1 MAMRTKVKKWL
12 KIALCCAGALA
23 LLILSG
29 IIGIHIE
36 RNRQKAL
43 ELQKE
48 HISTIA
54 VVNMDNGVKV
64 GNEHINY
71 ASQLMS
77 FPNDHFVVTGLTDA
91 KAGIENGTYAAY
103 IVIPETFSESVI
115 SIENN
120 PKKVVLVYQYNN
132 KLIVESEIQAVHDVN
147 AFIVLLNSNTA
158 YMYLDAIMAEFHRI
172 QDDSS
177 TILANDN
184 KELELLAGV
193 NAAKLIA
200 AAEPVEET
208 SVNHEI
214 QPVEL
219 TAYTTRNRALL
230 DNLLFAYSEAFQ
242 KGKEDYAVIQ
252 KENNE
257 VEMAADNF
265 LLTYDA
271 VIQDTAEEHARLLTE
286 GRDKLA
292 EAVSLCSQSD
302 EVQEEALKSLVADII
317 SMQLE
322 ADRKSA
328 ESQLQEIIEIIRNSD
343 DEMLKDLQQEY
354 QDLRQEYQDL
364 QLKVET
370 LVQKSEAC
378 RENLEELVKEAYIQG
393 YRDAL
398 GDLGGQID
406 SLKEDADS
414 ESIAVNKL
422 QEAIDNNMSS
432 EPFTTQAEDYIGKFE
447 AVVREQLNSISID
460 WDPPDVSFSE
470 VSGRAS
476 NGNDEE
482 DGESYRIFLTPIN
495 DEEAIGSMVRET
507 LDLFIMKSESEQ
519 IDDVI
524 QTYFVDALSEE
535 SKRQMAK
542 LSDEKQLLS
551 QTIKNYEASLVG
563 FDPLQYVEN
572 ADLNACL
579 NDIEANTG
587 EMLHTVEQNNSDYML
602 YATEMY
608 THTTE
613 RISQVRKSL
622 DEAYSQTTEN
632 VTGCIN
638 DLISSREA
646 INSQNVSLLEGFA
659 NSLRY
664 TRVESQGNAEVY
676 DYIVNPVV
684 SQINGLTVANTA
696 EPGLKKENPM
706 KVWLVLVL
714 GIGILL
720 CLAEVVIDFRQQYE
734 KQAEKDEDEDMF

>member
-1 MAMRTKVKKWL
+1 MRTKVKKWL
-12 KIALCCAGALA
+12 KIALCGAGALV

-29 IIGIHIE
+29 MIGIHIE

-54 VVNMDNGVKV
+54 VVNMDNGVRV

-120 PKKVVLVYQYNN
+120 PKKVMLVYQYNN
-132 KLIVESEIQAVHDVN
+132 KLIAEAKIQAVNDIN
-147 AFIVLLNSNTA
+147 AFIILLNSNTS
-158 YMYLDAIMAEFHRI
+158 YMYFDAIMAEFHRI

-177 TILANDN
+177 TILANDK

-200 AAEPVEET
+200 AAKPVEEM

-230 DNLLFAYSEAFQ
+230 DNLLFRYSEAFQ

-265 LLTYDA
+265 LLIYDA

-302 EVQEEALKSLVADII
+302 EVQGAALRSLVADII
-317 SMQLE
+317 RMQLE

-328 ESQLQEIIEIIRNSD
+328 ESQLQEIIELIRNGD
-343 DEMLKDLQQEY
+343 DETLKDLQQRWETAY
-354 QDLRQEYQDL
+354 QDLRW
-364 QLKVET
+364 KVDET

-378 RENLEELVKEAYIQG
+378 RDNLEELVEEAYIQG

-406 SLKEDADS
+406 SMKQDADP
-414 ESIAVNKL
+414 ENIAVKAL
-422 QEAIDNNMSS
+422 QEAISNNMVSG
-432 EPFTTQAEDYIGKFE
+432 PFAPKAEAYIGNSK
-447 AVVREQLNSISID
+447 AVVREQLNSISVD
-460 WDPPDVSFSE
+460 WDQLDVFFSE

-476 NGNDEE
+476 SGNDEG
-482 DGESYRIFLTPIN
+482 DGESYAIFLTAIN
-495 DEEAIGSMVRET
+495 DEETIGSMVRET
-507 LDLFIMKSESEQ
+507 LDLFKMKSESEQ

-524 QTYFVDALSEE
+524 QTYFVDALSKE
-535 SKRQMAK
+535 SKRQMAR
-542 LSDEKQLLS
+542 LTDEKQQLS
-551 QTIKNYEASLVG
+551 QTINNYEASLVG
-563 FDPLQYVEN
+563 FDLLQYIEN
-572 ADLNACL
+572 ANLSACL

-587 EMLHTVEQNNSDYML
+587 EMLTTVEQNNSDYML

-613 RISQVRKSL
+613 RISQARKSL
-622 DEAYSQTTEN
+622 DEAYSQTSEN
-632 VTGCIN
+632 VTDCIN

-646 INSQNVSLLEGFA
+646 INSQNVSMLEGFV

-684 SQINGLTVANTA
+684 SQISGLVVANKT
-696 EPGLKKENPM
+696 EPALKKGDSM
-706 KVWLVLVL
+706 KTWLVLVL

-720 CLAEVVIDFRQQYE
+720 CLAEVAIDFLQQYE
-734 KQAEKDEDEDMF
+734 KQAEKDGDEDVF

>member
-1 MAMRTKVKKWL
+1 MDMRTKVKKWL
-12 KIALCCAGALA
+12 KIALCSAGALA

-29 IIGIHIE
+29 IIGMHIE
-36 RNRQKAL
+36 RDRQKAL

-48 HISTIA
+48 HVSTIA
-54 VVNMDNGVKV
+54 VVNMDNGVRV

-103 IVIPETFSESVI
+103 VVIPETFSESVV

-120 PKKVVLVYQYNN
+120 PKKVMLVYQYNN
-132 KLIVESEIQAVHDVN
+132 KLIVESEIQAVNDVN

-230 DNLLFAYSEAFQ
+230 DNLLFSYSEAFQ
-242 KGKEDYAVIQ
+242 KGKEDYTVIQ

-257 VEMAADNF
+257 VEIAADNF
-265 LLTYDA
+265 LLAYDA

-343 DEMLKDLQQEY
+343 DEALKDLQQRWETEY
-354 QDLRQEYQDL
+354 QDLR
-364 QLKVET
+364 LKVDET
-370 LVQKSEAC
+370 LVQKSGAC
-378 RENLEELVKEAYIQG
+378 RENLEELVKDAYVQG
-393 YRDAL
+393 YCDAL
-398 GDLGGQID
+398 DDLGGQID

-414 ESIAVNKL
+414 KSIAVNKL

-432 EPFTTQAEDYIGKFE
+432 GPFTTQAEDHIGKFE
-447 AVVREQLNSISID
+447 AVVREQLDSISID
-460 WDPPDVSFSE
+460 WDPPDMSFPE

-476 NGNDEE
+476 DGNDEE
-482 DGESYRIFLTPIN
+482 DGESYAIFLTTFN
-495 DEEAIGSMVRET
+495 DEEAIDSVVRET
-507 LDLFIMKSESEQ
+507 LDLFKMKSESEQ

-535 SKRQMAK
+535 SKRQMAR

-632 VTGCIN
+632 VTDCIN

-684 SQINGLTVANTA
+684 SQISGLTVANTA
-696 EPGLKKENPM
+696 EPALKKGNPM

>member
-1 MAMRTKVKKWL
+1 MRTKVKKWL
-12 KIALCCAGALA
+12 KIALCGAGALV

-29 IIGIHIE
+29 MIGIHIE

-54 VVNMDNGVKV
+54 VVNMDNGVRV

-120 PKKVVLVYQYNN
+120 PKKVMLVYQYNN
-132 KLIVESEIQAVHDVN
+132 KLIAEAKIQAVNDIN
-147 AFIVLLNSNTA
+147 AFIILLNSNTA

-177 TILANDN
+177 TILANDK

-200 AAEPVEET
+200 AAKPVEET

-219 TAYTTRNRALL
+219 TVYTTRNRALL
-230 DNLLFAYSEAFQ
+230 DNLLFRYSEAFQ

-257 VEMAADNF
+257 VEMAADSF
-265 LLTYDA
+265 LLAYDA

-302 EVQEEALKSLVADII
+302 EVQEAALKSLVADII
-317 SMQLE
+317 RMQLD
-322 ADRKSA
+322 ADTKSA
-328 ESQLQEIIEIIRNSD
+328 ESQLQEIIELIRNGD
-343 DEMLKDLQQEY
+343 DETLKDLQQRWETAY
-354 QDLRQEYQDL
+354 QDLRW
-364 QLKVET
+364 KVDET

-378 RENLEELVKEAYIQG
+378 RDNLEELVEEAYIQG

-406 SLKEDADS
+406 SMKQDADP
-414 ESIAVNKL
+414 ENIAVKAL
-422 QEAIDNNMSS
+422 QEAISNNMVSG
-432 EPFTTQAEDYIGKFE
+432 PFAPKAEAYIGNSK
-447 AVVREQLNSISID
+447 AVVREQLNSISVD
-460 WDPPDVSFSE
+460 WDQLDVFFSE

-476 NGNDEE
+476 SGNDEG
-482 DGESYRIFLTPIN
+482 DGESCAIFLTAIN
-495 DEEAIGSMVRET
+495 DEETIGSMVRET
-507 LDLFIMKSESEQ
+507 LDLFKMKSESEQ

-524 QTYFVDALSEE
+524 QTYFVDALSKE
-535 SKRQMAK
+535 SKRQMAR
-542 LSDEKQLLS
+542 LTDEKQQLS
-551 QTIKNYEASLVG
+551 QTINNYEASLVG
-563 FDPLQYVEN
+563 FDLLQYIEN
-572 ADLNACL
+572 ANLSACL

-587 EMLHTVEQNNSDYML
+587 EMLTTVEQNNSDYML

-613 RISQVRKSL
+613 RISQARKSL
-622 DEAYSQTTEN
+622 DEAYSQTSEN
-632 VTGCIN
+632 VTDCIN

-646 INSQNVSLLEGFA
+646 INSQNVSLLEGFV

-684 SQINGLTVANTA
+684 SQISGLVIANKT
-696 EPGLKKENPM
+696 EPALKKGDSM
-706 KVWLVLVL
+706 KTWLILVL

-720 CLAEVVIDFRQQYE
+720 CLAEVAIDFLQQYE
-734 KQAEKDEDEDMF
+734 KQAEKDGDEDVF

>member
-12 KIALCCAGALA
+12 KIALCSAGALA

-29 IIGIHIE
+29 IIGMHIE
-36 RNRQKAL
+36 RDRQKAL

-48 HISTIA
+48 HVSTIA
-54 VVNMDNGVKV
+54 VVNMDNGVRV

-103 IVIPETFSESVI
+103 VVIPETFSESVV

-120 PKKVVLVYQYNN
+120 PKKVMLVYQYNN
-132 KLIVESEIQAVHDVN
+132 KLIVESEIQAVNDVN

-230 DNLLFAYSEAFQ
+230 DNLLFSYSEAFQ
-242 KGKEDYAVIQ
+242 KGKEDYTVIQ

-265 LLTYDA
+265 LLAYDA

-343 DEMLKDLQQEY
+343 DEALKDLQQ
-354 QDLRQEYQDL
+354 RW
-364 QLKVET
+364 ET
-370 LVQKSEAC
+370 LVQKSGAC
-378 RENLEELVKEAYIQG
+378 RENLEELVKEAYVQG

-398 GDLGGQID
+398 DDLGEQID
-406 SLKEDADS
+406 LLKEDADS

-422 QEAIDNNMSS
+422 QEAIDNNKSS
-432 EPFTTQAEDYIGKFE
+432 VPFTTRAEDHIGKFE
-447 AVVREQLNSISID
+447 AVVREQLDSISID
-460 WDPPDVSFSE
+460 WDPADVSFSE
-470 VSGRAS
+470 VSGRTS
-476 NGNDEE
+476 DGNDEE
-482 DGESYRIFLTPIN
+482 DGESYGIFLTTFN
-495 DEEAIGSMVRET
+495 DEEAIDSVVRET

-563 FDPLQYVEN
+563 YDPLQYVEN
-572 ADLNACL
+572 ADLSACL

-632 VTGCIN
+632 VTDCIN

-684 SQINGLTVANTA
+684 SQISGLTVANTA
-696 EPGLKKENPM
+696 EPTLKKGNPM

-734 KQAEKDEDEDMF
+734 KQVEKDEDEDMF

>member
-12 KIALCCAGALA
+12 KIALCGAGALA
-23 LLILSG
+23 VLILSG

-36 RNRQKAL
+36 RNHQKAL

-54 VVNMDNGVKV
+54 VVNMDNGVRV

-77 FPNDHFVVTGLTDA
+77 FPNDHYVVTGLTDA

-120 PKKVVLVYQYNN
+120 PKKVMLVYQYNN
-132 KLIVESEIQAVHDVN
+132 KLIAEAKIQAVNDIN
-147 AFIVLLNSNTA
+147 AFIILLNSNTS
-158 YMYLDAIMAEFHRI
+158 YMYFDAIMAEFHRI

-177 TILANDN
+177 TILANDK

-200 AAEPVEET
+200 AAKPVEEM

-230 DNLLFAYSEAFQ
+230 DNLLFRYSEAFQ
-242 KGKEDYAVIQ
+242 RGKEDYAVIQ

-292 EAVSLCSQSD
+292 EAVSLYSQSD
-302 EVQEEALKSLVADII
+302 EVQEAVLKSLIADII
-317 SMQLE
+317 RMQLE
-322 ADRKSA
+322 ADTKSA
-328 ESQLQEIIEIIRNSD
+328 ESQLQEIIELIRNGD
-343 DEMLKDLQQEY
+343 DEILKDLQQRWETTY
-354 QDLRQEYQDL
+354 QDLRW
-364 QLKVET
+364 KVDET

-378 RENLEELVKEAYIQG
+378 RDNLEELVKEAYIQG

-406 SLKEDADS
+406 SMKQDADP
-414 ESIAVNKL
+414 ENIAVKAL
-422 QEAIDNNMSS
+422 QEAISNNMVSG
-432 EPFTTQAEDYIGKFE
+432 PFAPKAEAYIGNSK
-447 AVVREQLNSISID
+447 AVVREQLNSISVD
-460 WDPPDVSFSE
+460 WDQLDVFFSE

-476 NGNDEE
+476 SGNDGG
-482 DGESYRIFLTPIN
+482 DGESYAIFLTAIN
-495 DEEAIGSMVRET
+495 DEETIGSMVRET
-507 LDLFIMKSESEQ
+507 LDLFKMKSESEQ

-524 QTYFVDALSEE
+524 QTYFVDALSKE
-535 SKRQMAK
+535 SKRQMAR
-542 LSDEKQLLS
+542 LTDEKQQLS
-551 QTIKNYEASLVG
+551 QTINNYEASLVG
-563 FDPLQYVEN
+563 FDLLQYIEN
-572 ADLNACL
+572 ANLSACL

-587 EMLHTVEQNNSDYML
+587 EMLTTVEQNNSDYML

-613 RISQVRKSL
+613 RISQARKSL
-622 DEAYSQTTEN
+622 DEAYSQTSEN
-632 VTGCIN
+632 VTDCIN

-646 INSQNVSLLEGFA
+646 INSQNVSLLEGFV

-684 SQINGLTVANTA
+684 SQISGLVVANKS
-696 EPGLKKENPM
+696 EPALKKGDSM
-706 KVWLVLVL
+706 KTWLILVL

-720 CLAEVVIDFRQQYE
+720 CLAEVAIDFLQQYE
-734 KQAEKDEDEDMF
+734 KQAEKDGNEDVF

>member
-1 MAMRTKVKKWL
+1 M
-12 KIALCCAGALA
+12 CSAGTLA

-29 IIGIHIE
+29 IIGMHIE
-36 RNRQKAL
+36 RDRQKAL

-48 HISTIA
+48 HVSTIA
-54 VVNMDNGVKV
+54 VVNMDNGVRV

-103 IVIPETFSESVI
+103 VVIPETFSESVV

-120 PKKVVLVYQYNN
+120 PKKVMLVYQYNN
-132 KLIVESEIQAVHDVN
+132 KLIVEAEIQAVNDVN

-230 DNLLFAYSEAFQ
+230 DNLLFSYSEAFQ
-242 KGKEDYAVIQ
+242 KGKEDYTVIQ

-265 LLTYDA
+265 LLAYDA

-322 ADRKSA
+322 ADKKSA

-343 DEMLKDLQQEY
+343 DETLKDLQQRWETEY
-354 QDLRQEYQDL
+354 QDLR
-364 QLKVET
+364 LKVDET

-378 RENLEELVKEAYIQG
+378 RKNLEELVKEAYIQG
-393 YRDAL
+393 YRGAL
-398 GDLGGQID
+398 DDLGGQID

-414 ESIAVNKL
+414 ESIAVNVL
-422 QEAIDNNMSS
+422 QKAIGNNKSS
-432 EPFTTQAEDYIGKFE
+432 GPFATQDEDYIGKFE
-447 AVVREQLNSISID
+447 AVVKEQLNSISID
-460 WDPPDVSFSE
+460 WDSSDMIFSE
-470 VSGRAS
+470 VSGRTS
-476 NGNDEE
+476 DGNDEE
-482 DGESYRIFLTPIN
+482 DGESYGIFLTTFN
-495 DEEAIGSMVRET
+495 DEEAIDSVVRET

-535 SKRQMAK
+535 SKRQMTR

-551 QTIKNYEASLVG
+551 QTIKNYEASLLG

-632 VTGCIN
+632 VTDCIN

-684 SQINGLTVANTA
+684 SQMSGLTVANTA
-696 EPGLKKENPM
+696 EPALKKGNPM

-734 KQAEKDEDEDMF
+734 KQAEKDEDEDVF